1 MTSINSGME
10 PQNGDW
16 QAGGSNTDDG
26 EVPKNAR
33 HLGGHRQSGF
43 DRDQVED
50 EFGALPAG
58 QVFYV
63 LDRVVAGEQPFVGA
77 KL

>member
-1 MTSINSGME
+1 VE
-10 PQNGDW
+10 VDW
-16 QAGGSNTDDG
+16 QGGGSDTDDG
-26 EVPKNAR
+26 EVPKNAG
-33 HLGGHRQSGF
+33 HLGGHRQRGV

-58 QVFYV
+58 QVFYAAN
-63 LDRVVAGEQPFVGA
+63 RVVAGQQPFVGA